1 MTRRILATLFTLAA
15 WTTATSAR
23 ADDDALSTELFNAGR
38 DLMKRGDYAA
48 ACPKLAESVR
58 LEPSVG
64 ALAKLAACEEHEK
77 RLVSARAQWQKALNL
92 ARSMGDARAG
102 EVSAELL
109 RLDKLVPKIFFVAPA
124 SSVLPTDAVLHV
136 DDLQMGIA
144 SLGVPIAVE
153 PGLHAVSVTAPK
165 KKTWSTSVESKP
177 DGATTT
183 VSIPALEPMPDL
195 AEPVPSSV
203 SGAPPDHQALPIR
216 SDAPPVV
223 SARASSTQRYVG
235 AAIAG
240 AGVVA
245 LGVGGFFGIQ
255 AVRGRGDAGC
265 AGTVCSSDASAA
277 TLRDAKSAATA
288 STAFLVVGGALAA
301 AGITWWLVAPS
312 ARSNERGSASRAR
325 GNERAGVGVSPSFG
339 GVVVSASF

>member
-1 MTRRILATLFTLAA
+1 
-15 WTTATSAR
+15 
-23 ADDDALSTELFNAGR
+23 
-38 DLMKRGDYAA
+38 
-48 ACPKLAESVR
+48 
-58 LEPSVG
+58 
-64 ALAKLAACEEHEK
+64 
-77 RLVSARAQWQKALNL
+77 
-92 ARSMGDARAG
+92 
-102 EVSAELL
+102 
-109 RLDKLVPKIFFVAPA
+109 
-124 SSVLPTDAVLHV
+124 
-136 DDLQMGIA
+136 MGIA
-144 SLGVPIAVE
+144 SYLGVPIAVE

-165 KKTWSTSVESKP
+165 KRTWSTSVESKP

-195 AEPVPSSV
+195 AEPAPSSV
-203 SGAPPDHQALPIR
+203 AGAPPDHQPPSIR

-223 SARASSTQRYVG
+223 SAHAISTQRYVG

-301 AGITWWLVAPS
+301 AGITVWLVAPS
-312 ARSNERGSASRAR
+312 ARSDERGSASRAR
-325 GNERAGVGVSPSFG
+325 KRARRCRRVAVVRRCRGERALLSQRAASDLRV
-339 GVVVSASF
+339 ASFCSRSARHARIMNRRA